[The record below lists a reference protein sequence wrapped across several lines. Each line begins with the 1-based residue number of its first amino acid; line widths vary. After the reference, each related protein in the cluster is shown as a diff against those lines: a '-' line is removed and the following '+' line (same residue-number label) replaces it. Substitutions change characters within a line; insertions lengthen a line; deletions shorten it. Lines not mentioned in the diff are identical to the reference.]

1 MNGNGRHLES
11 LPSVKVKVAGVV
23 AGHRR
28 AVGQPGMG
36 GDATQ
41 GAAEAEAG
49 QDSWPGVGLDQAW
62 WQGAGLQQTRRAGWI
77 GKAGKIASI

>member
-1 MNGNGRHLES
+1 MNGNGRHSQS

-28 AVGQPGMG
+28 AVGEPGMG

-49 QDSWPGVGLDQAW
+49 QDSWSGVGLDQAW
-62 WQGAGLQQTRRAGWI
+62 WQGAGVKQARGPSWI
-77 GKAGKIASI
+77 GKARKIASV

>member
-1 MNGNGRHLES
+1 MNGNGRHSQS

-62 WQGAGLQQTRRAGWI
+62 WQGAGVKQARGPSWI
-77 GKAGKIASI
+77 GKARKIASV

>member
-1 MNGNGRHLES
+1 MNGSGRHSQS
-11 LPSVKVKVAGVV
+11 LPSVKVKVAGAV

-28 AVGQPGMG
+28 AVGQPGVG

-49 QDSWPGVGLDQAW
+49 QDPWPGVGLDQAW
-62 WQGAGLQQTRRAGWI
+62 WQGAGVKQARGPSWI
-77 GKAGKIASI
+77 GKARKIASV